1 MTISPSDFG
10 LPQHPLHSVKGGDA
24 AFNSATMNS
33 LLDGTL
39 QGPVLDFVLL
49 NSAALLFVAGNA
61 STLIQGVAIARES
74 IKSGKAKRALKA
86 FALACKA

>member
-24 AFNSATMNS
+24 AYNSATMHE
-33 LLDGTL
+33 LLGGTL

-49 NSAALLFVAGNA
+49 NSAALLFVAGVA
-61 STLIQGVAIARES
+61 SSLIQGVAIARES
-74 IKSGKAKRALKA
+74 ILSGNAKRSLVA